1 MTVDRLLRL
10 IAGSVVGISVAL
22 AHFFHPAWLFL
33 TLFVSLNLIQSS
45 LTNWCPAMTLLRKAG
60 VPDVACEAGRN
71 R

>member
-1 MTVDRLLRL
+1 VTVDRLLRL
-10 IAGSVVGISVAL
+10 IAGTVVFISVAL

-45 LTNWCPAMTLLRKAG
+45 FTNWCPAMTLLRKAG
-60 VPDVACEAGRN
+60 VPDVACEAGRK